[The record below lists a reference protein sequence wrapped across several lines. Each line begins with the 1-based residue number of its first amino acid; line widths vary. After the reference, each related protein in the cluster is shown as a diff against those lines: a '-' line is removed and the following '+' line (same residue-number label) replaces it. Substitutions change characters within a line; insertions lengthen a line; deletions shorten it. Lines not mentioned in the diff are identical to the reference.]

1 MISLGPVVQARLP
14 KQPNLF
20 FGLKYSANE
29 GEAADYGTAFGVGQ
43 TFLAI
48 ILPGACSPTLWA

>member
-14 KQPNLF
+14 RQPGPSY
-20 FGLKYSANE
+20 GLKYSAVE
-29 GEAADYGTAFGVGQ
+29 GEAADYGTAFWVGQ

-48 ILPGACSPTLWA
+48 ILQAPHTPTL